1 MKAILKYNLP
11 EEEKDFNMVCKAG
24 DMASALW
31 DIEQY
36 LRSVD
41 KHETGDDIEKIRSG
55 FYTILTQY
63 DINLD
68 NLIE

>member
-1 MKAILKYNLP
+1 MKATLKYNLP

-36 LRSVD
+36 LRQVD
-41 KHETGDDIEKIRSG
+41 KYEKGDDIEKIRAQ
-55 FYTILTQY
+55 FYTILSNY
-63 DINLD
+63 GINLD